1 MSARAARA
9 LPIAPWLAG
18 YDRAWL
24 AKDLVGG
31 LAAGAVVIPQAMA
44 YATVADLP
52 VEVGLYTCMVP
63 MAVYA
68 LIGGS
73 RTLSVSTTSTIA
85 ILTASTLLAANI
97 AAGSDDPAG
106 ALATLTLL
114 VGLILLVARVLRLGV
129 LVDNI
134 SEATLTGIK
143 VGVGLT
149 VAAGQL
155 PKLLGIAGDPTADN
169 FVSEMRAV
177 YDQLGDV
184 SWTTVAFS
192 AATIAVL
199 LGLRRLPPQV
209 PGPLVAV
216 VGGILVGALT
226 TMEEHGLA
234 LVGVVPSGL
243 PSPVLPSFDHAE
255 SLLAGALAI
264 AIMVF
269 LETLAVAR
277 GVRRSSEPPIDNDQE
292 LLASGLACTLGAF
305 FRAMPSAGGFSQTAI
320 NQRAGAR
327 TQLSELVTVVL
338 ALACA
343 LVLGGV
349 LADLPQATL
358 GCMVVVAVLGLID
371 PAAFV
376 RYWRLSRLEFW
387 IAVVTAGGGL
397 LLGLLPAVLI
407 GVLLTLGLVLVEL
420 DRMGITE
427 LQPTVGGADV
437 HPAGRETA
445 PVPGLVVLRPN
456 GPLYTANV
464 RSVSRK
470 VQDTVADRPGTK
482 VVTLDAT
489 TIGGLTLTVVEELKE
504 LGHELADDGI
514 ELWLAG
520 FPPRALATARQLP
533 RWQELEERGR
543 IHPTALAAVA
553 AFRAR

>member
-1 MSARAARA
+1 
-9 LPIAPWLAG
+9 
-18 YDRAWL
+18 
-24 AKDLVGG
+24 
-31 LAAGAVVIPQAMA
+31 
-44 YATVADLP
+44 
-52 VEVGLYTCMVP
+52 
-63 MAVYA
+63 
-68 LIGGS
+68 
-73 RTLSVSTTSTIA
+73 
-85 ILTASTLLAANI
+85 
-97 AAGSDDPAG
+97 
-106 ALATLTLL
+106 
-114 VGLILLVARVLRLGV
+114 
-129 LVDNI
+129 
-134 SEATLTGIK
+134 
-143 VGVGLT
+143 
-149 VAAGQL
+149 
-155 PKLLGIAGDPTADN
+155 
-169 FVSEMRAV
+169 
-177 YDQLGDV
+177 
-184 SWTTVAFS
+184 
-192 AATIAVL
+192 
-199 LGLRRLPPQV
+199 
-209 PGPLVAV
+209 
-216 VGGILVGALT
+216 
-226 TMEEHGLA
+226 
-234 LVGVVPSGL
+234 
-243 PSPVLPSFDHAE
+243 
-255 SLLAGALAI
+255 
-264 AIMVF
+264 
-269 LETLAVAR
+269 
-277 GVRRSSEPPIDNDQE
+277 
-292 LLASGLACTLGAF
+292 
-305 FRAMPSAGGFSQTAI
+305 
-320 NQRAGAR
+320 
-327 TQLSELVTVVL
+327 VL

-504 LGHELADDGI
+504 LGHELADVGI